1 MRARTLGHSSRPH
14 YLGAV
19 TASPPST
26 PLDTAIG
33 FAIPARHVRG
43 RMVRLGPTL
52 DEVLSAHAYP
62 PVIERLVA
70 EALVLASLLG
80 STLKDEA
87 GQLTLQAQTEQGVV
101 SLLVAD
107 YKAGAVRGYAQ
118 FDAERLVEL
127 GDEPTL
133 FGLFGKGFL
142 AITFDMAT
150 TGERYQGIVPLEGA
164 SLAAAAEHYFAQSEQ
179 IPSLCHI
186 AVRHDRGEG
195 NGSADGCLAA
205 GLLLQHLPEG
215 EVGRERLHVRHD
227 HPDWDHVLALG
238 RTLSDAELTDP
249 DLPLPDIA
257 WRLFHEEGEIRL
269 LATQPVS
276 KGCRCEIGHI
286 RSVLGRFPP
295 SERAGM
301 ADEAGIISVDCAF
314 CSRLFPVSLD
324 ELAAVD

>member
-1 MRARTLGHSSRPH
+1 MAP

-19 TASPPST
+19 TDPASPP
-26 PLDTAIG
+26 PAFDTILG
-33 FAIPARHVRG
+33 FTIPARHVRG
-43 RMVRLGPTL
+43 RLVRLGPVL
-52 DEVLSAHAYP
+52 DDVLSAHRYP

-80 STLKDEA
+80 STLKDED

-118 FDAERLVEL
+118 FDPDRLAEL
-127 GDEPTL
+127 GDDPTL

-142 AITFDMAT
+142 AITFDMAA

-179 IPSLCHI
+179 IPSLSHI
-186 AVRHDRGEG
+186 AVRHDRG
-195 NGSADGCLAA
+195 AGCLAA

-227 HPDWDHVLALG
+227 HPDWEHVAIMA
-238 RTLSDAELTDP
+238 RTLTDEELTDAA
-249 DLPLPDIA
+249 LPMTDIA
-257 WRLFHEEGEIRL
+257 WRLFHEDGEIRVL
-269 LATQPVS
+269 DAQPVT

-286 RSVLGRFPP
+286 RSVLSRFAPE
-295 SERAGM
+295 ERAQM
-301 ADEAGIISVDCAF
+301 ADERGIISVDCAF
-314 CSRLFPVSLD
+314 CSRIFPVSLA
-324 ELAAVD
+324 ELSPAA